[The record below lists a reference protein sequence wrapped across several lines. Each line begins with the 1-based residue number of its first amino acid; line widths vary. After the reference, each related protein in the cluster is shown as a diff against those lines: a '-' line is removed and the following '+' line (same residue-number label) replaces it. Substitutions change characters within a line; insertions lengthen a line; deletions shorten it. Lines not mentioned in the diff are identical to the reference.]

1 MQPVVERHD
10 GLVDFL
16 LEQQSLLRARLLLLL
31 LPVGTDVHEELRNLV
46 RVLARRWHFDR
57 TCPVKVEVAQRVGQ
71 QLEVRAAQS
80 GLVHRHIEV
89 GRQHAPLS
97 RRRRREEEV
106 ELLTVRGM
114 LFDESLVDDAARGRI
129 QQPAFRVLDEEALRD
144 PFVDHDHCD
153 VRLGGALVVEQ
164 LNSLLELGHL
174 RGQNLVALSVANPI
188 SVNHEVSREL
198 VVVVCSE
205 SVDSLKD

>member
-1 MQPVVERHD
+1 MVERHD

-16 LEQQSLLRARLLLLL
+16 FEEQSLLRARLLLLL
-31 LPVGTDVHEELRNLV
+31 LPVRADVHEELRNLV

-57 TCPVKVEVAQRVGQ
+57 ACPVEVEVAQRVGQ

-80 GLVHRHIEV
+80 GLVHRHVEV

-106 ELLTVRGM
+106 ELLAVRGM
-114 LFDESLVDDAARGRI
+114 LLDEALVDDAARGRI

-144 PFVDHDHCD
+144 PFVDHDHSD
-153 VRLGGALVVEQ
+153 VGLGGALVVQ
-164 LNSLLELGHL
+164 LLNRLLELGHF
-174 RGQNLVALSVANPI
+174 RGQNLVALSVAHPI
-188 SVNHEVSREL
+188 SVDHEVSREL
-198 VVVVCSE
+198 VVVVSSE
-205 SVDSLKD
+205 GVNRLKD